1 MNPISLIQNNLHNL
15 MTKAQEL
22 CPQSLALKRLCDAWS
37 RTTIRANPAE
47 FLNFS
52 PESMKYSTDYCNA
65 RLLNEKQ
72 VTSLNEAVQK
82 LAGDAPY
89 SSCSMSEKYDI
100 SLTCTTDDKLTQ
112 LSIRPNFID
121 EYTPNS
127 HRIEGGGY
135 VLDIE
140 KQVSAAD
147 GNTYQEYSANLAF
160 PKEGVIISD
169 TKSLSCNRI
178 AKNGIE
184 CTHVKGWIESHIGTI
199 ALVSMATL
207 SAAYAVKNTFAAI
220 KSYPDFKNAPQ
231 STRDLIR
238 DTFKSESD
246 SDTQKSQ
253 TFLRSVLKAT
263 LGATVALTAITS
275 AVYVNQS

>member
-22 CPQSLALKRLCDAWS
+22 CPQSLTLKRRCYAWS
-37 RTTIRANPAE
+37 RTSIRANPSD
-47 FLNFS
+47 FFILSPLDMKGSTSFCNF
-52 PESMKYSTDYCNA
+52 

-72 VTSLNEAVQK
+72 VTSLNEAVKK

-89 SSCSMSEKYDI
+89 SSCSMSEEYDLF
-100 SLTCTTDDKLTQ
+100 LTCTTDDKLTQ
-112 LSIRPNFID
+112 LTIRPDFID
-121 EYTPNS
+121 EYTSKNYQ
-127 HRIEGGGY
+127 IGGY
-135 VLDIE
+135 VLGIG
-140 KQVSAAD
+140 KKVSAAD
-147 GNTYQEYSANLAF
+147 GNTYQKYFTDLAF
-160 PKEGVIISD
+160 SQDDVVISD
-169 TKSLSCNRI
+169 TTSQSCKRI
-178 AKNGIE
+178 SEYDYE
-184 CTHVKGWIESHIGTI
+184 CTHGKGWIESHLGTI
-199 ALVSMATL
+199 TLVSMATL
-207 SAAYAVKNTFAAI
+207 SAAYAVKNTVDAI
-220 KSYPDFKNAPQ
+220 RSYPDFKNATK

-253 TFLRSVLKAT
+253 AFLRNVLKAT